1 MEEKDHDKVF
11 LLLILI
17 NKYFCFLN
25 YGDPSLKVSLLEI
38 LSYATIM
45 FATGMQLPV
54 ACNYLWFFMQ
64 LQWIFAPFLGVYAL
78 WCNYDHLHP
87 NLWMI
92 SVIYHHIYLICMY
105 SQLHVQPKQANYG
118 LLVSQ
123 IHIFCRHVQDQG
135 CLQMTIPL
143 IRCKIQVKNNLIY
156 FATYLSRASQ
166 RNPKPRRW
174 KS

>member
-64 LQWIFAPFLGVYAL
+64 LQWIFAPFLGVYAT
-78 WCNYDHLHP
+78 
-87 NLWMI
+87 M
-92 SVIYHHIYLICMY
+92 V
-105 SQLHVQPKQANYG
+105 QL
-118 LLVSQ
+118 
-123 IHIFCRHVQDQG
+123 
-135 CLQMTIPL
+135 
-143 IRCKIQVKNNLIY
+143 
-156 FATYLSRASQ
+156 
-166 RNPKPRRW
+166 
-174 KS
+174 